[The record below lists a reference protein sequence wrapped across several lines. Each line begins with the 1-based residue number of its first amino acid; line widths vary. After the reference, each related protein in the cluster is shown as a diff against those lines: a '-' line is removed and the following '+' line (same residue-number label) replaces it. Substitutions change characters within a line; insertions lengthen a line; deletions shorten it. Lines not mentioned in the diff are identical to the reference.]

1 MAKTRSPSSTP
12 AAMPVPAPVT
22 DAAPDAAPDAGAR
35 MAPPPPGAAGAAGAA
50 GTVPDAAAAAV
61 AQRTLHRTLLRSMLL
76 QRRFEERC
84 AEAYALGKIGGFSH
98 LYIGQEAT
106 GTGAIS
112 VLRPDDYVITTYRD
126 HAQAIARGIAPRAV
140 MAELFGKAAG
150 CSHGKGGSMHLFSR
164 EHNFLGGHG
173 IVGAN
178 IPLATG
184 VAFGI
189 KYRGGDQVC
198 LCFFGEAAVNNGAF
212 HEALNMAGL
221 WKLPVIY
228 VIENN
233 RYGMGTALERASA
246 INDIAE
252 RARAYNMPRAVVDG
266 QDVLAVRAAVTTAV
280 QRARTDHVPTL
291 LEARTYRFMGH
302 SMSDAAAGTYRSK
315 AELEEYLK
323 RDPIALLR
331 AHMHEQREITDA
343 EVAELDAE
351 VRALCEDAWRFAEQS
366 PEPGLEVLLRD
377 VVVETDGVRDSGF
390 GVRNGVRPV
399 ADTEGTP

>member
-1 MAKTRSPSSTP
+1 
-12 AAMPVPAPVT
+12 
-22 DAAPDAAPDAGAR
+22 
-35 MAPPPPGAAGAAGAA
+35 
-50 GTVPDAAAAAV
+50 
-61 AQRTLHRTLLRSMLL
+61 

-84 AEAYALGKIGGFSH
+84 AEAYALGKIGGFCH

-112 VLRPDDYVITTYRD
+112 LLRPDDYVITTYRD
-126 HAQAIARGIAPRAV
+126 HAQAIARGISPRAV
-140 MAELFGKAAG
+140 MAELFGKATG

-173 IVGAN
+173 IVGGN

-212 HEALNMAGL
+212 HESLNMAGL

-252 RARAYNMPRAVVDG
+252 RACSYDMPNEVVDG
-266 QDVLAVRAAVTTAV
+266 QDVLAVREATLRAV
-280 QRARTDHVPTL
+280 QRARSEHIPTL
-291 LEARTYRFMGH
+291 LEVRTYRFMGH
-302 SMSDAAAGTYRSK
+302 SMSDAVSGTYRTK
-315 AELEEYLK
+315 EELEEYMK
-323 RDPIALLR
+323 RDPILVLR
-331 AHMHEQREITDA
+331 TEMEKRGEWSDA
-343 EVAELDAE
+343 DMTKLDDELKA
-351 VRALCEDAWRFAEQS
+351 
-366 PEPGLEVLLRD
+366 
-377 VVVETDGVRDSGF
+377 VVED
-390 GVRNGVRPV
+390 
-399 ADTEGTP
+399 